1 MATNEPKPKISDHAP
16 TARTREKP
24 SGDEEATAEL
34 RLGEFQDVPTLT
46 LSEARLLINAVIE
59 NRKKMRKVDET
70 ETLIKTQDYLDVFA
84 RFKQKENIEAVERML
99 TAKQELERFERSQLG
114 SLCCETAEEA
124 KTLIPSLSNK
134 ISDADLQELL
144 DDITK
149 LRNFVE

>member
-1 MATNEPKPKISDHAP
+1 MDGPKPKISDHAP
-16 TARTREKP
+16 TTRSREKP

-34 RLGEFQDVPTLT
+34 KLGEFQDVPTLT
-46 LSEARLLINAVIE
+46 LSEARLLINAVID
-59 NRKKMRKVDET
+59 NRKKQRKVDET

-99 TAKQELERFERSQLG
+99 SAKQELERFERSQLG

-134 ISDADLQELL
+134 ISDQDLQELL

-149 LRNFVE
+149 LRHFVE